1 MLPRRAF
8 LVLACLTCLAAAPAP
23 KAGTLDPAKGKAEG
37 DVVWYDARTIGIEGR
52 GWPEKK
58 APFDRLPAKAEKI
71 VRKPVWEL
79 SRQSAGL
86 CVRFRS
92 DATTIQARWTL
103 TSKNL
108 AMPHMPATGVSGL
121 DLYVF
126 VEGKWHWLANGR
138 PEQFPTNEKTLVTGL
153 EAKSRDYLLYLPLY
167 NGVEQVEIGVPESVK
182 VERTKVQR
190 KKPVLFY
197 GSSILQGGCAARPG
211 MAYPSIIGRMLNVPT
226 INLGF
231 SGNGKCEPEMASL
244 LAELDPSVFVFD
256 SLPNLTPEEAI
267 ERVEPLLATF
277 RKAHPKTPIVLVENT
292 IPHGSLV
299 LTSRKDSAVKKNATL
314 RSLFSKLSP
323 EDPNLFYVDSRN
335 LLGND
340 DEGTVDGVHPTDLG
354 FVRMAET
361 IRPFIKQALERSN

>member
-1 MLPRRAF
+1 MIKIFLPIF
-8 LVLACLTCLAAAPAP
+8 LSAYCLA
-23 KAGTLDPAKGKAEG
+23 E
-37 DVVWYDARTIGIEGR
+37 VNWIDARELGIEGR
-52 GWPEKK
+52 GWTELKQPY
-58 APFDRLPAKAEKI
+58 DRLPSKAEGV
-71 VRKPVWEL
+71 VREPVWAL
-79 SRQSAGL
+79 GQDSAGML
-86 CVRFRS
+86 VRF
-92 DATTIQARWTL
+92 TTDTTELRARWTL
-103 TSKNL
+103 RKTSL
-108 AMPHMPATGVSGL
+108 ALPHMPATGVSGL
-121 DLYVF
+121 DLYVL
-126 VEGKWHWLANGR
+126 VEGRWRWLANGR
-138 PEQFPTNEKTLVTGL
+138 PEQFPINEKTLVAGL
-153 EAKSRDYLLYLPLY
+153 ETKSRDYLLYLPLY
-167 NGVEQVEIGVPESVK
+167 NGVEKVEIGVPESFK
-182 VERTKVQR
+182 VSRTKVEM

-256 SLPNLTPEEAI
+256 GLPNLTPREAA
-267 ERVEPLLATF
+267 ELVEPLLAKF

-299 LTSRKDSAVKKNATL
+299 LTSRKDSAQKKNATL

-323 EDPNLFYVDSRN
+323 EDSNLLYVDSRN
-335 LLGND
+335 LLGDD

-361 IRPFIKQALERSN
+361 IGPVVKQALERSN

>member
-1 MLPRRAF
+1 MLHKVRKFHTSIMMGRMMLKVFVAMF
-8 LVLACLTCLAAAPAP
+8 LSAPCLAEVKWIEAREL
-23 KAGTLDPAKGKAEG
+23 GLEG
-37 DVVWYDARTIGIEGR
+37 Q
-52 GWPEKK
+52 GWTDLKQPY
-58 APFDRLPAKAEKI
+58 DRLPAKAEGV
-71 VRKPVWEL
+71 VRAEVWAL
-79 SRQSAGL
+79 GQDSAGML
-86 CVRFRS
+86 VRFTT
-92 DATTIQARWTL
+92 DATELRARWTL
-103 TSKNL
+103 RKKSL
-108 AMPHMPATGVSGL
+108 ALPHMPATGVSGL

-138 PEQFPTNEKTLVTGL
+138 PEQFPVNEKILVTGL
-153 EAKSRDYLLYLPLY
+153 EAKPRDYLLYLPLY
-167 NGVEQVEIGVPESVK
+167 NGVQKVEIGVPESFQVS
-182 VERTKVQR
+182 RTKVEK

-256 SLPNLTPEEAI
+256 SLPNLTPAEAV
-267 ERVEPLLATF
+267 ERVEPLLAQF

-299 LTSRKDSAVKKNATL
+299 LPTRKDAAQKKNATL
-314 RSLFSKLSP
+314 RQLFSKLNP
-323 EDPNLFYVDSRN
+323 DDPNLFYVDSRN

-354 FVRMAET
+354 FVRMAE
-361 IRPFIKQALERSN
+361 IIAPIVKQALERSN

>member
-1 MLPRRAF
+1 MLHKVRKLHTSIMMGRMLKVFLAMYLTAF
-8 LVLACLTCLAAAPAP
+8 GSAEVRWMEVRELGVEGQGWTELKHPYDRLPS
-23 KAGTLDPAKGKAEG
+23 KAEG
-37 DVVWYDARTIGIEGR
+37 MVR
-52 GWPEKK
+52 G
-58 APFDRLPAKAEKI
+58 
-71 VRKPVWEL
+71 PVWSL
-79 SRQSAGL
+79 GQDSAGML
-86 CVRFRS
+86 VRF
-92 DATTIQARWTL
+92 TTDSTELRARWTL
-103 TSKNL
+103 RKKSL

>member
-1 MLPRRAF
+1 MMGRMMLK
-8 LVLACLTCLAAAPAP
+8 LLLTIILSAVCLA
-23 KAGTLDPAKGKAEG
+23 E
-37 DVVWYDARTIGIEGR
+37 VNWIDARELGIEGQ
-52 GWPEKK
+52 GWTELKQPY
-58 APFDRLPAKAEKI
+58 DRLPAKAEGV
-71 VRKPVWEL
+71 VRAPVWSL
-79 SRQSAGL
+79 GQDSAGML
-86 CVRFRS
+86 VRFTT
-92 DATTIQARWTL
+92 DATELRARWTL
-103 TSKNL
+103 RKKSL
-108 AMPHMPATGVSGL
+108 ALPHMPATGVSGL
-121 DLYVF
+121 DLYVL
-126 VEGKWHWLANGR
+126 VDGKWRWLANGR
-138 PEQFPTNEKTLVTGL
+138 PEQFPINEKTLVTGL
-153 EAKSRDYLLYLPLY
+153 EPKLRDYLLYLPLY
-167 NGVEQVEIGVPESVK
+167 NGVEKVEIGVPESVR
-182 VERTKVQR
+182 VSRTKVEM

-256 SLPNLTPEEAI
+256 SLPNLSPQEAV
-267 ERVEPLLATF
+267 ERVEPLLAKF

-299 LTSRKDSAVKKNATL
+299 LTSRKDAALKKNATL

-323 EDPNLFYVDSRN
+323 EDRNLFYVDSRN

-361 IRPFIKQALERSN
+361 IAPVVRQALERSK